1 MEIKEI
7 SVFKKSTCKSIARQ
21 ILNYLHMIDQLQL
34 WPRQR
39 LVLNTKGS
47 DCWVCCHFWQPLGH
61 WISPSRKRSL
71 RKMIL
76 HKSALDFRTNTMYC
90 KMKISLGGYDFVW
103 IRSFQSSGDF
113 YAQAK
118 RNKNFDAIVFFFS
131 FRPLKNCEEHVY
143 SVIQT
148 CARNLQPFRSTM
160 TNYPRKAVNNLH
172 DLIHFTYQNWL
183 SNASNSREKCYRW
196 LFCPMWTIKLHV
208 HFKCQE
214 QPIQWVWWRTAKSNS
229 LKLSS

>member
-118 RNKNFDAIVFFFS
+118 RNKNFDAIVFFSLSALWKIVRNMFIVWSKHVLEIYNPLEAQWRIIQEKRLITCMIWYILLTRIGCQMQATVGKNAIDDYFAQCEQLS
-131 FRPLKNCEEHVY
+131 FTFTLSVRNNRSNGFDEE
-143 SVIQT
+143 
-148 CARNLQPFRSTM
+148 L
-160 TNYPRKAVNNLH
+160 RKATL
-172 DLIHFTYQNWL
+172 L
-183 SNASNSREKCYRW
+183 S
-196 LFCPMWTIKLHV
+196 
-208 HFKCQE
+208 
-214 QPIQWVWWRTAKSNS
+214 
-229 LKLSS
+229 